1 MMNTPTAVHVQPL
14 PQVSYSRET
23 FSDIVADED
32 GDGDERMTSI
42 TKQAFV
48 GGCYPFGEAGSMSGR
63 CIRCM
68 GVGRNNRDLHMPESD
83 VT

>member
-1 MMNTPTAVHVQPL
+1 MMSTPTAIYVQPL

-42 TKQAFV
+42 TSRPLLGDVILLVKL
-48 GGCYPFGEAGSMSGR
+48 
-63 CIRCM
+63 
-68 GVGRNNRDLHMPESD
+68 GV
-83 VT
+83 